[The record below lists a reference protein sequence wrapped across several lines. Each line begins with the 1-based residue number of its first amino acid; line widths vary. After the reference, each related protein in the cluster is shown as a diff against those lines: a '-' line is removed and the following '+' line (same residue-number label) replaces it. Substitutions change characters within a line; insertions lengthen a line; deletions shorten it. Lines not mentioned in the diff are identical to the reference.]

1 MSSSNSSENG
11 FQNIL
16 TEYDFNNILSCKCGV
31 FHEFCLIYDN
41 GFKINFLCTTK
52 YSINI
57 ENIYNNSNFCYK
69 CKNCKENINFNNGY
83 FRTKNQNVFFKCNQC
98 YNEGKSQLYSKL
110 TEYEVNNENN
120 GLNVLSKFKEFIKAT
135 NENKNEFFIDNLK
148 EINKIEKLLNYL
160 IIIIRYFPKDNKT
173 NIVINNFF
181 NYFKNLLENASN
193 NIIIYDVYNFKKEC
207 NVYGDDYNVKEF
219 KSERFKE
226 FYSNLY
232 QKCLK
237 KKYLSIQM
245 MKFLH
250 NEYYNNLSLPADY
263 SSFIHHLFKKNKR
276 NIQKEVLRIS
286 SLTSEYYRSLIRLVE
301 QIESKCKICEVENK
315 LIKLTGDSK
324 LDKYYNSFWNIPSQ
338 FSTIR
343 KNINFILDRIINV
356 NTKKIIL
363 MEPNIKIVN
372 MSFAFIGNLKHDI
385 NDDNIKDNENSL
397 NLKESI
403 LNKLKNLEN
412 TLTKYK
418 NFLNRAKNCEYIT
431 KLNYPLI
438 IFTEEEK
445 EFIQKKNKKT
455 QRKYNKIKVDTKVE
469 FDQDLQNILD
479 YLFQLK
485 EIGNNIIHINGE
497 EQIYFYSFFK
507 NLDKLP
513 EYNSQDSIL
522 NCMNKIEETIKL
534 KLPEIKNIT
543 YDKLIDYT
551 FNNNISK
558 YMISDDK
565 MNYLL
570 SFLNIKRKKLGDI
583 NYKYKDFKKKIESLS
598 SQVFEIIDLIKLED
612 DSDKYD
618 NFIKKLEIK
627 KDYKKIIEYLDNIL
641 YLIIPNYYEQNVNK
655 KKEIGKKLAKD
666 LDNDV
671 EEEEEENEDDY
682 ETRKKKFLEKEES
695 IREKIKPLLNYE
707 PKFMNNIEI
716 YLKHHLNI
724 YIEELNVENEKRI
737 KKALETLK
745 AQKLTFYK
753 LEKIMN
759 FIQELKLYKFDFK
772 SNFKEF
778 IETKEFPKKIQAL
791 EINKSKII
799 KPSYEDFINKI
810 KNYIGN
816 KEEKIDLLS
825 EEPYDFIFRIFKAKA
840 GFDF

>member
-1 MSSSNSSENG
+1 
-11 FQNIL
+11 
-16 TEYDFNNILSCKCGV
+16 
-31 FHEFCLIYDN
+31 
-41 GFKINFLCTTK
+41 
-52 YSINI
+52 
-57 ENIYNNSNFCYK
+57 
-69 CKNCKENINFNNGY
+69 
-83 FRTKNQNVFFKCNQC
+83 
-98 YNEGKSQLYSKL
+98 
-110 TEYEVNNENN
+110 
-120 GLNVLSKFKEFIKAT
+120 
-135 NENKNEFFIDNLK
+135 
-148 EINKIEKLLNYL
+148 
-160 IIIIRYFPKDNKT
+160 
-173 NIVINNFF
+173 
-181 NYFKNLLENASN
+181 
-193 NIIIYDVYNFKKEC
+193 
-207 NVYGDDYNVKEF
+207 
-219 KSERFKE
+219 
-226 FYSNLY
+226 
-232 QKCLK
+232 
-237 KKYLSIQM
+237 
-245 MKFLH
+245 
-250 NEYYNNLSLPADY
+250 
-263 SSFIHHLFKKNKR
+263 
-276 NIQKEVLRIS
+276 
-286 SLTSEYYRSLIRLVE
+286 
-301 QIESKCKICEVENK
+301 
-315 LIKLTGDSK
+315 
-324 LDKYYNSFWNIPSQ
+324 
-338 FSTIR
+338 
-343 KNINFILDRIINV
+343 
-356 NTKKIIL
+356 
-363 MEPNIKIVN
+363 
-372 MSFAFIGNLKHDI
+372 
-385 NDDNIKDNENSL
+385 
-397 NLKESI
+397 
-403 LNKLKNLEN
+403 
-412 TLTKYK
+412 
-418 NFLNRAKNCEYIT
+418 
-431 KLNYPLI
+431 
-438 IFTEEEK
+438 
-445 EFIQKKNKKT
+445 
-455 QRKYNKIKVDTKVE
+455 
-469 FDQDLQNILD
+469 
-479 YLFQLK
+479 
-485 EIGNNIIHINGE
+485 
-497 EQIYFYSFFK
+497 
-507 NLDKLP
+507 
-513 EYNSQDSIL
+513 
-522 NCMNKIEETIKL
+522 MNKIEETIKL